1 MFACQ
6 DTLLRRIILRD
17 MYQFQARAVG
27 GIYQLRKSANFARV
41 EIKIRQLMLIKPQ
54 ALLEKYFLHASEKN
68 LYSPVIFSQFLAAAC
83 IT

>member
-27 GIYQLRKSANFARV
+27 GIYQLRKSAKFCASRDQN
-41 EIKIRQLMLIKPQ
+41 QTT
-54 ALLEKYFLHASEKN
+54 HAN
-68 LYSPVIFSQFLAAAC
+68 
-83 IT
+83 